1 LVDSQNRIEIPI
13 EISPQDTREINV
25 LLERI
30 ERAESQLFRLN
41 EAAADL
47 PEGGSAPSDIRNP
60 ISETSHT
67 NPRKRRSRVDTSDL
81 AEGRSPVQSAAES
94 EGIESELGS
103 IGFAGAFLLG
113 RREEATPR
121 GRETPLKT
129 GGGAPVDIQM
139 VNAFKKLKEKVD
151 KTDKFID
158 ELKQGTGKA
167 GSIASFFSSPVGFIT
182 SVISEAAPIIA
193 PILIAKGMMDLI
205 IHELTKDGAPFD
217 RRLKI
222 IIEKQVAKLMNR
234 DILKQIRGGQV
245 EVRVTTSSTLR
256 GVRGNQGS
264 NLSIYTQG
272 RPIYDMNL
280 EQLSKGVIP

>member
-1 LVDSQNRIEIPI
+1 MVESQSRIEIPI

-47 PEGGSAPSDIRNP
+47 PEGGGAPGDIRNP
-60 ISETSHT
+60 MSEASHT

-81 AEGRSPVQSAAES
+81 AEGRSPIQTAETDD
-94 EGIESELGS
+94 IESELGS

-113 RREEATPR
+113 RREEATPK
-121 GRETPLKT
+121 GREVPLKT
-129 GGGAPVDIQM
+129 GGGAPIDIQ
-139 VNAFKKLKEKVD
+139 NTSAFKKLKERVD

-158 ELKQGTGKA
+158 ELNKGTGKA
-167 GSIASFFSSPVGFIT
+167 GTIASFFSSPVGFIT

-193 PILIAKGMMDLI
+193 PILIAKGLMDLI

-222 IIEKQVAKLMNR
+222 LIEKQVAKLMNR
-234 DILKQIRGGQV
+234 DVLKQIRAAQV

-256 GVRGNQGS
+256 GVRGNQGD
-264 NLSIYTQG
+264 NLSIYTKG
-272 RPIYDMNL
+272 RPVYDMNL

>member
-1 LVDSQNRIEIPI
+1 LVESQSRIEIPI

-47 PEGGSAPSDIRNP
+47 PEGGGAPGDIRNP
-60 ISETSHT
+60 MSEASHT

-81 AEGRSPVQSAAES
+81 AEGRSPIQTAETDD
-94 EGIESELGS
+94 IESELGS

-113 RREEATPR
+113 RREEATPK
-121 GRETPLKT
+121 GREVPLKT
-129 GGGAPVDIQM
+129 GGGAPIDIQ
-139 VNAFKKLKEKVD
+139 NTSAFKKLKERVD

-158 ELKQGTGKA
+158 ELNKGTGKA
-167 GSIASFFSSPVGFIT
+167 GTIASFFSSPVGFIT

-193 PILIAKGMMDLI
+193 PILIAKGLMDLI

-222 IIEKQVAKLMNR
+222 LIEKQVAKLMNR
-234 DILKQIRGGQV
+234 DVLKQIRAAQV

-256 GVRGNQGS
+256 GVRGNQGD
-264 NLSIYTQG
+264 NLSIYTKG
-272 RPIYDMNL
+272 RPVYDMNL

>member
-1 LVDSQNRIEIPI
+1 MVESQSRIEIPI

-47 PEGGSAPSDIRNP
+47 PEGGGAPGDIRNP
-60 ISETSHT
+60 MSEASHT

-81 AEGRSPVQSAAES
+81 AEGRSPVQTAETDD
-94 EGIESELGS
+94 IESELGS

-113 RREEATPR
+113 RREEATPK
-121 GRETPLKT
+121 GREVPLKT
-129 GGGAPVDIQM
+129 GGGAPIDIQ
-139 VNAFKKLKEKVD
+139 NTSAFKKLKERVD
-151 KTDKFID
+151 KTDKFIE
-158 ELKQGTGKA
+158 ELNKGTGKA
-167 GSIASFFSSPVGFIT
+167 STIASFFSSPVGFIT

-193 PILIAKGMMDLI
+193 PILIAKGLMDLI

-222 IIEKQVAKLMNR
+222 LIEKQVAKLMNR
-234 DILKQIRGGQV
+234 DVLKQIRAGQI

-256 GVRGNQGS
+256 GVRGNQGD
-264 NLSIYTQG
+264 NLSIYTKG
-272 RPIYDMNL
+272 RPVYDMNL